1 MKKQSPRTEGGQ
13 SLHIMSDEENRR
25 MLRHFPDPIITLYL
39 EDCISHR
46 QSLVNDQDIR
56 ADTDRQGKG
65 QAHEHP
71 GGIIPDRLIDE
82 ISDIREFE
90 DPGEQLLRLPQAP
103 AHQRKVQTD
112 IFPAGPV
119 RLKAG
124 PEFQQRGYG
133 PLQPDGAGARTG
145 NSGKQ
150 LQKRGFSGS
159 VPADDPHAFPSADPE

>member
-1 MKKQSPRTEGGQ
+1 M
-13 SLHIMSDEENRR
+13 LIMLEAAMAFGAGEDLIRR
-25 MLRHFPDPIITLYL
+25 HAPLLEKWAGYL
-39 EDCISHR
+39 D
-46 QSLVNDQDIR
+46 
-56 ADTDRQGKG
+56 AFG
-65 QAHEHP
+65 
-71 GGIIPDRLIDE
+71 
-82 ISDIREFE
+82 E

>member
-1 MKKQSPRTEGGQ
+1 MAYTLMEMADADPRIVAITAAMPMGTG
-13 SLHIMSDEENRR
+13 LD
-25 MLRHFPDPIITLYL
+25 HFA
-39 EDCISHR
+39 ER
-46 QSLVNDQDIR
+46 V
-56 ADTDRQGKG
+56 
-65 QAHEHP
+65 
-71 GGIIPDRLIDE
+71 PDRLIDE